1 MTNSMILNQNSAFE
15 CILAEMASVHRRKAK
30 DYAGSAHPNQNFY
43 DSASQTDLTA
53 GHSVEVLI
61 ATKQARLKVLLP
73 SFWTDN
79 STTPAN
85 ESIYDTL
92 LDRAVYAVIALTIW
106 NEQGYIQ
113 SPIGDTHDLLDQ

>member
-1 MTNSMILNQNSAFE
+1 VTNSMILNQDNAFE
-15 CILAEMASVHRRKAK
+15 RILAEMVSVHRRKVK
-30 DYAGSAHPNQNFY
+30 DYAGSAHPNENFY
-43 DSASQTDLTA
+43 DSANQTGLTA
-53 GHSVEVLI
+53 GHSVETLI

-73 SFWTDN
+73 NYWTSN
-79 STTPAN
+79 NATPAN

-113 SPIGDTHDLLDQ
+113 SAIGDTHDLRN